1 MKMFRK
7 LGRMVKKY
15 YYKLIR
21 ADGSPH
27 AIALGVALG
36 IFLGTAIPLGQALL
50 AVLFAI
56 VFRANKIV
64 AFAVTW
70 ISNPY
75 TTPFM
80 YLGFC
85 YLGSR
90 ILGDAFDVKQ
100 IKFLI
105 SEVFTS
111 FTFEK
116 CWDIGSFIILSYM
129 VGGAIIGGLSAIVGY
144 FISIKMVIKYRK
156 MRKARLFIR
165 RNEFKKLLSEKV
177 TPKTKWFSKNNKR

>member
-1 MKMFRK
+1 MKKNHK
-7 LGRMVKKY
+7 LWRLIKKY

-36 IFLGTAIPLGQALL
+36 LFLGTAIPLGQALL

-56 VFRANKIV
+56 IFRANKIV
-64 AFAVTW
+64 AFTVTW
-70 ISNPY
+70 VSNPY

-90 ILGDAFDVKQ
+90 ILGNPLGIKQ
-100 IKFLI
+100 IEFMVKDI
-105 SEVFTS
+105 FTAFS
-111 FTFEK
+111 FEK
-116 CWDIGSFIILSYM
+116 CWDIGLFIILSYM
-129 VGGAIIGGLSAIVGY
+129 VGGAIIGGISAIVGY
-144 FISIKMVIKYRK
+144 FISKKMVIKYRK
-156 MRKARLFIR
+156 IRKARMFKRSREAMKENR
-165 RNEFKKLLSEKV
+165 R
-177 TPKTKWFSKNNKR
+177 

>member
-1 MKMFRK
+1 MKKAHR
-7 LGRMVKKY
+7 LWRLVKKY

-36 IFLGTAIPLGQALL
+36 LFLGTAIPLGQAVL

-56 VFRANKIV
+56 LFRANKIV

-70 ISNPY
+70 VSNPY

-85 YLGSR
+85 YVGSR
-90 ILGDAFDVKQ
+90 VIGDPLSIKQ
-100 IKFLI
+100 IELMVKDI
-105 SEVFTS
+105 FTAFS
-111 FTFEK
+111 FEK
-116 CWDIGSFIILSYM
+116 CWNAGFYIILSYI
-129 VGGAIIGGLSAIVGY
+129 VGGAIIGGISAVIGY
-144 FISIKMVIKYRK
+144 FVSRKMVVKYRK
-156 MRKARLFIR
+156 TRKERL
-165 RNEFKKLLSEKV
+165 L
-177 TPKTKWFSKNNKR
+177 KRKREAMK

>member
-1 MKMFRK
+1 MKKSHK
-7 LGRMVKKY
+7 LWRLVKKY

-36 IFLGTAIPLGQALL
+36 LFLGTAIPLGQALL

-56 VFRANKIV
+56 IFRANKIV

-70 ISNPY
+70 VSNPY

-90 ILGDAFDVKQ
+90 ILGNPLGIKQ
-100 IKFLI
+100 IELMVKDILTAF
-105 SEVFTS
+105 S
-111 FTFEK
+111 FMK

-129 VGGAIIGGLSAIVGY
+129 VGGTVIGGISAIIGY
-144 FISIKMVIKYRK
+144 FISKKMVMKYRK
-156 MRKARLFIR
+156 IRKKRM
-165 RNEFKKLLSEKV
+165 FKR
-177 TPKTKWFSKNNKR
+177 KRELMKDRKH